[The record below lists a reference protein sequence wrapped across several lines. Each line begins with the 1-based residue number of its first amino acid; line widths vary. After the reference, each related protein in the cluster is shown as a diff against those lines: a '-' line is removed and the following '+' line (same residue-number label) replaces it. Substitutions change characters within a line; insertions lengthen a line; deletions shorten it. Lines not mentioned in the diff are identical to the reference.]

1 MSGNIRCFCY
11 VGLTSGICLG
21 RRSVQG
27 TKRCQ
32 MFCTLC
38 RNWKRV
44 CLWEIIGEL
53 VESWG
58 VLPSAANESGKK
70 GLTSLRFFILCT
82 NPGTTYIFVLFFVVF
97 FCLFYYLP
105 LLAILFTPSII
116 LVFLFCLPWGYHSGL
131 VSSLS
136 SFSERG
142 WTGHASSGGLYAKA
156 SVAGC
161 LGIFASRFWERETI
175 SIGFAIIPLPPLLR
189 KHHGDGV
196 DGEGKGE
203 YLIWHE
209 NLSMRGL
216 VWFLGNHK
224 WDGTLE
230 SLRFATAGCVVH
242 GYWYNWGIWRCM
254 VCEDPISAA
263 WELARWEYTNVQTLF
278 CSSMMWPS
286 TWFC

>member
-21 RRSVQG
+21 RRSAQG

-97 FCLFYYLP
+97 FCLFLLP
-105 LLAILFTPSII
+105 
-116 LVFLFCLPWGYHSGL
+116 
-131 VSSLS
+131 SSS
-136 SFSERG
+136 CHFVYTFHHISFS
-142 WTGHASSGGLYAKA
+142 A
-156 SVAGC
+156 
-161 LGIFASRFWERETI
+161 
-175 SIGFAIIPLPPLLR
+175 LPPLGILQR
-189 KHHGDGV
+189 TCFFIV
-196 DGEGKGE
+196 IFLGEGTDGAFVQWWFVWQSKRCWVSWYFCVSFWGKRQFLSGSLLSLFLPFCASITETEWMGKAKGNIL
-203 YLIWHE
+203 YD
-209 NLSMRGL
+209 MR
-216 VWFLGNHK
+216 
-224 WDGTLE
+224 
-230 SLRFATAGCVVH
+230 
-242 GYWYNWGIWRCM
+242 I
-254 VCEDPISAA
+254 
-263 WELARWEYTNVQTLF
+263 
-278 CSSMMWPS
+278 
-286 TWFC
+286 